1 MSPEATRGQ
10 LRLCSVYLGDE
21 NVSKRLQW
29 VKEGPMHHRLV
40 DKAGANAYFHD
51 IHTYNAKEPFNP
63 PREPPSA
70 PLSAIV
76 RLRRDPCIPA
86 LEGDF
91 ETAYNN
97 MKQLQWDLF
106 PEDQANKVA
115 QSVGIIDWRAESRGK
130 EHGFKIGHRVFHPK
144 EAGKGVAIERVED
157 SYGGERRDDS
167 TFSLNVEEWPMSH
180 PAAREILAKL
190 QATHDVFPLQAYDI
204 RGDLIHPQHYGAKL
218 RGSVVRLDFHLK
230 HWFLQERNC
239 FTADIARG
247 VLSQWWIS
255 LMRRLPLRGLSQ
267 SSLWLVHR
275 C

>member
-1 MSPEATRGQ
+1 MQRLDAGQ
-10 LRLCSVYLGDE
+10 H
-21 NVSKRLQW
+21 Q
-29 VKEGPMHHRLV
+29 HR
-40 DKAGANAYFHD
+40 
-51 IHTYNAKEPFNP
+51 
-63 PREPPSA
+63 
-70 PLSAIV
+70 
-76 RLRRDPCIPA
+76 IPA

-97 MKQLQWDLF
+97 IKQLQWVLF

-180 PAAREILAKL
+180 PAARGILAKL

-204 RGDLIHPQHYGAKL
+204 RGDLIHPQHYGAKNF
-218 RGSVVRLDFHLK
+218 GDQ
-230 HWFLQERNC
+230 WFGWTELLHCRHCTHQGTDSCPLNPLPG
-239 FTADIARG
+239 G
-247 VLSQWWIS
+247 VLSQWWIP

-267 SSLWLVHR
+267 SSLWFVHR